1 MSRKSIQPVVN
12 ELPLVK
18 ALAEE
23 ARAWADQGWP
33 GVTQT
38 THDLLAYWFLRD
50 EEDNERFHD
59 CQRGAIEVIVYC
71 HEILGFAALKD
82 AYERLAPDALAQSA
96 ALSEEV
102 ASIPFPKYALKM
114 ATGTGKTWVLAALLV
129 WQYFN
134 KQNGE
139 NDPATSLGAGKKYS
153 SHFMVVAPGHEVLN
167 RLLDMFLGKHDPKT
181 GLRDKSR
188 SDFERSLFMP
198 DGERWR
204 NRFNLRVLEPSDVR
218 ANQTAPDEPFVY
230 ITNWQQF
237 RLSES
242 KSLWDQYTG
251 ADVEDQPRGEVI
263 ADFLAEYPD
272 LIVLNDEAHHV
283 HGSKSK
289 TGDELV
295 WRRFM
300 RVLQERI
307 AEQHKEKRG
316 LFLQIDFSATP
327 FFGSAERKEYFPHIV
342 YDYDLVDAMRAMLVK
357 QIFLEERQLVV
368 GEDLPARGAQAGAG
382 ELRVRAE
389 RAEPEGDHRRG
400 AVIGLASDQK
410 LLLDIGRKK
419 MEQIAEEFKERGIE
433 KKPVLFILAENT
445 EVADLV
451 AEHFLHLT
459 DERGR
464 SYEKQTLVIH
474 SDKKGEM
481 GDKEWEKYRLQLET
495 LDEPEEVNPIRIVI
509 SVLMLREG
517 FDTRNVAVTVVLRS
531 AEADLLLEQIVGRGL
546 RLMFPPYEYPEL
558 QELKREARE
567 DVMRNKPPKSS
578 LDFLFVVE
586 HPRFRAFYDELRA
599 QGYAIGIGDSGETD
613 VTGDLA
619 LIEATP
625 ERIEKYDIAWPAQVY
640 EQAPRLDVR
649 GVDINKLPS
658 YKIPFDVLQKQLSK
672 LAVTE
677 RHAETGGK
685 VKTWKME
692 NEYFDYNHFLRQ
704 ATLAIARERGM
715 QLLTGQMSEITAI
728 VDEYVNRKLFGQ
740 KADFSKQENYI
751 VLNYSDLFDFIV
763 GVVRR
768 AIVEALGE
776 IQYEAKVGKVGRVS
790 DLKKIYVRESL
801 AVPVERCIYPKLGY
815 RRSGEGF
822 EKKFIAEVLNV
833 SGEVEAFLKLQ
844 ERKHDLNISYRDQ
857 YGITRPYY
865 PDFIVKTAE
874 RMFIVETKAEE
885 EIQKAESDANNP
897 IVLKARAAQSWCKTA
912 SKVSVESQ
920 PTQWEYLVMS
930 DKDARENSQ
939 LGFEGLVG
947 IARATTERLIRSSK
961 RRLL

>member
-1 MSRKSIQPVVN
+1 MPKKSTQPIIN
-12 ELPLVK
+12 ELPLAS
-18 ALAEE
+18 ALRGEVS
-23 ARAWADQGWP
+23 AWADQGWP

-50 EEDNERFHD
+50 EEDVERFHD
-59 CQRGAIEVIVYC
+59 CQRRAVEVIIYC
-71 HEILGFAALKD
+71 HEILRFSMLKD
-82 AYERLAPDALAQSA
+82 AYERLAPDILAQSA

-134 KQNGE
+134 ALNCERPGR
-139 NDPATSLGAGKKYS
+139 YS
-153 SHFMVVAPGHEVLN
+153 AHFLLVAPGHEVLN

-181 GLRDKSR
+181 SNRDKSKA
-188 SDFERSLFMP
+188 DFERRLFMP

-204 NRFNLRVLEPSDVR
+204 NRFNLRVFEPSGVR
-218 ANQTAPDEPFVY
+218 ANTTPPDEPFVY

-237 RLSES
+237 VFNKHANMWNQL
-242 KSLWDQYTG
+242 TG
-251 ADVEDQPRGEVI
+251 ADVEDAPRGEVI

-295 WRRFM
+295 WRRFIQ
-300 RVLQERI
+300 VLHERMV
-307 AEQHKEKRG
+307 EHHKEKRG

-327 FFGSAERKEYFPHIV
+327 FFGSGERKEYFPHII
-342 YDYDLVDAMRAMLVK
+342 YDYGLVDAMHDMLVK
-357 QIFLEERQLVV
+357 QIFLEERQLVA
-368 GEDLPARGAQAGAG
+368 GEDVD
-382 ELRVRAE
+382 ELKVRAE

-419 MEQIAEEFKERGIE
+419 MEQIAEEFKEQGIE

-451 AEHFLHLT
+451 AEHFRHLT

-474 SDKKGEM
+474 SKVKKSGGAELT
-481 GDKEWEKYRLQLET
+481 DKEWEEYRLPLET
-495 LDEPEEVNPIRIVI
+495 LDEPEEVNPIRVVI

-531 AEADLLLEQIVGRGL
+531 AEADLLLEQVVGRGL
-546 RLMFPPYEYPEL
+546 RLMFPAYEYPEL

-567 DVMRNKPPKSS
+567 DVMRNRPPQYAF
-578 LDFLFVVE
+578 DFLFVVE
-586 HPRFRAFYDELRA
+586 HPRFKAFYDELRA
-599 QGYAIGIGDSGETD
+599 QGYAIGIGDSGGTD

-619 LIEATP
+619 LVEATP
-625 ERIEKYDIAWPAQVY
+625 DRIAKYDIVWPVQVY

-649 GVDINKLPS
+649 GVDIHTLPS
-658 YKIPFDVLQKQLSK
+658 YKIPFDILQKHLSN

-677 RHAETGGK
+677 THAETGGK
-685 VKTWKME
+685 VKTWKLE

-704 ATLAIARERGM
+704 ATLAVARERGM
-715 QLLTGQMSEITAI
+715 QLLTGQMSGITAI
-728 VDEYVNRKLFGQ
+728 VDEYVNKKLFGQ
-740 KADFSKQENYI
+740 AIDFSKPENYI

-763 GVVRR
+763 GTVRR

-776 IQYEAKVGKVGRVS
+776 IQYEARVGKVGRAS
-790 DLKKIYVRESL
+790 DVKKIYVRGPL

-822 EKKFIAEVLNV
+822 EKKFIEEVLNV

-844 ERKHDLNISYRDQ
+844 ERKHDLNISYRDR

-865 PDFIVKTAE
+865 PDFIAKTAE
-874 RMFIVETKAEE
+874 RMFVVETKAED
-885 EIQKAESDANNP
+885 EIQKAESDADNP
-897 IVLKARAAQSWCKTA
+897 IVLKTRAARSWCKTA
-912 SKVSVESQ
+912 SKVKIEGQSSA
-920 PTQWEYLVMS
+920 WEYLVMS
-930 DKDARENSQ
+930 DKDVKENSQ

-947 IARATTERLIRSSK
+947 IARATTERLARSGEG
-961 RRLL
+961 RLL

>member
-1 MSRKSIQPVVN
+1 MPKKFAQPIVN

-18 ALAEE
+18 ALKEE

-38 THDLLAYWFLRD
+38 THDLLAYWFERD
-50 EEDNERFHD
+50 EKDVERFHD
-59 CQRGAIEVIVYC
+59 CQRRAIEVVIYC
-71 HEILGFAALKD
+71 HEILGFSSLED
-82 AYERLAPDALAQSA
+82 AYERLAPNMLAESA
-96 ALSEEV
+96 ALSDEV

-134 KQNGE
+134 AQNGE
-139 NDPATSLGAGKKYS
+139 NEKKYS
-153 SHFMVVAPGHEVLN
+153 KHFMVVAPGHEVLN

-181 GLRDKSR
+181 GFRDKSH
-188 SDFERSLFMP
+188 SDFERSLFIP

-204 NRFNLRVLEPSDVR
+204 NRFNLRILEPSDVR
-218 ANQTAPDEPFVY
+218 ANMTPPDEPFVY

-300 RVLQERI
+300 QVLHERI
-307 AEQHKEKRG
+307 AEHHKEKRG

-327 FFGSAERKEYFPHIV
+327 FFGSAHKKEFFPHIV

-357 QIFLEERQLVV
+357 QIFLEERQLVA
-368 GEDLPARGAQAGAG
+368 GEDT
-382 ELRVRAE
+382 ELKVRAE
-389 RAEPEGDHRRG
+389 RAAPEGDHRRG
-400 AVIGLASDQK
+400 AVIGLSSDQK
-410 LLLDIGRKK
+410 LLLDIGKK
-419 MEQIAEEFKERGIE
+419 KLEQIAQEFKERGIE

-445 EVADLV
+445 DVADMV
-451 AEHFLHLT
+451 AEHFSRLT

-495 LDEPEEVNPIRIVI
+495 LDEPEEVNPIRVVV

-531 AEADLLLEQIVGRGL
+531 AEADLLLEQVVGRGL
-546 RLMFPPYEYPEL
+546 RLMFPGYEYPEL

-567 DVMRNKPPKSS
+567 DVMRNRPPKSS
-578 LDFLFVVE
+578 LDFLFVIE
-586 HPRFRAFYDELRA
+586 HPRFKTFYDELRA
-599 QGYAIGIGDSGETD
+599 QGYAIGIGDSRETE
-613 VTGDLA
+613 VAGDLE

-625 ERIEKYDIAWPAQVY
+625 KRIEKYDVAWPVQVY
-640 EQAPRLDVR
+640 EQAPQLDVR
-649 GVDINKLPS
+649 GVDISKLPS

-677 RHAETGGK
+677 TLAETGGK
-685 VKTWKME
+685 VKTWKLE

-704 ATLAIARERGM
+704 ATLAVARERGI

-728 VDEYVNRKLFGQ
+728 VDEYVNKKLFGT
-740 KADFSKQENYI
+740 AIDFSKPENYI

-763 GVVRR
+763 GTVRR

-776 IQYEAKVGKVGRVS
+776 IQYEAKVGKVGRAS
-790 DLKKIYVRESL
+790 DVKKIYVRESL

-822 EKKFIAEVLNV
+822 EKKFMAEVLNV

-857 YGITRPYY
+857 YGITRHYY

-885 EIQKAESDANNP
+885 EIQKAESDANNT

-912 SKVSVESQ
+912 SKVNVEDQ
-920 PTQWEYLVMS
+920 PAEWEYLVMS
-930 DKDARENSQ
+930 DKDVKENSQ
-939 LGFEGLVG
+939 LGFEGLIGVT
-947 IARATTERLIRSSK
+947 RTTTERLVRSVDVK
-961 RRLL
+961 LFK

>member
-1 MSRKSIQPVVN
+1 MPKKAVQPIVN

-18 ALAEE
+18 ALEEE

-38 THDLLAYWFLRD
+38 THDLLAYWFERD
-50 EEDNERFHD
+50 EEDAERFHD
-59 CQRGAIEVIVYC
+59 CQRRAIEVIIYC
-71 HEILGFAALKD
+71 HEILGFTSLKD
-82 AYERLAPDALAQSA
+82 AYERLAPDVLAQSA
-96 ALSEEV
+96 ALYDEV

-114 ATGTGKTWVLAALLV
+114 ATGTGKTWVLVALLV

-134 KQNGE
+134 KLNGE
-139 NDPATSLGAGKKYS
+139 NDKKYS

-181 GLRDKSR
+181 GFRDKSR

-204 NRFNLRVLEPSDVR
+204 NRFNLRILEPSDVR
-218 ANQTAPDEPFVY
+218 ANMTPPDEPFVY

-300 RVLQERI
+300 QVLFKRITER
-307 AEQHKEKRG
+307 HKERSG

-327 FFGSAERKEYFPHIV
+327 FFGSAHKKEFFPHIV

-357 QIFLEERQLVV
+357 QIFLEERQLVA
-368 GEDLPARGAQAGAG
+368 GEDADDLKI
-382 ELRVRAE
+382 RVE
-389 RAEPEGDHRRG
+389 RAAPEGDYRRG
-400 AVIGLASDQK
+400 AVIGLTSDQK
-410 LLLDIGRKK
+410 LLLDIGKKK

-445 EVADLV
+445 EVADMV
-451 AEHFLHLT
+451 AEHFSHLT

-495 LDEPEEVNPIRIVI
+495 LDEPQEVNPIRVVV

-531 AEADLLLEQIVGRGL
+531 AEADLLLEQVVGRGL
-546 RLMFPPYEYPEL
+546 RLMFPAYEYPEL

-586 HPRFRAFYDELRA
+586 HPRFKAFYDELRA
-599 QGYAIGIGDSGETD
+599 QGYAIGIGDSGDTD
-613 VTGDLA
+613 VTGDLE

-625 ERIEKYDIAWPAQVY
+625 ERVEKYDVAWPVQVY

-677 RHAETGGK
+677 THAETGGK
-685 VKTWKME
+685 VKTWKLE

-704 ATLAIARERGM
+704 ATLAVSRERGM

-728 VDEYVNRKLFGQ
+728 VDEYVNKKLFGQ
-740 KADFSKQENYI
+740 TIDFSKQENYI

-776 IQYEAKVGKVGRVS
+776 IQYEARVGKVGRAS
-790 DLKKIYVRESL
+790 DVKKIYVRASL

-822 EKKFIAEVLNV
+822 EKKFIEEVLNV

-865 PDFIVKTAE
+865 PDFIAKTAE

-912 SKVSVESQ
+912 SKVSVEGQ
-920 PTQWEYLVMS
+920 PAEWEYLVMS
-930 DKDARENSQ
+930 DKDVKENSQ

-947 IARATTERLIRSSK
+947 IARATTERLVRASEG
-961 RRLL
+961 RLI